1 MPLSNILV
9 SKRITPCN
17 PEDSP
22 YQIRKKTHYPINKKS
37 SSNPTMEE

>member
-1 MPLSNILV
+1 MV

-22 YQIRKKTHYPINKKS
+22 YQIRKKPQHPIIRKD
-37 SSNPTMEE
+37 SSNKLISEDNAVTE